1 MVAGRKGQRSGGGG
15 QGVVD
20 EIIRTPDPVLVSAVE
35 ALFRSAGVR
44 HVVADRHI
52 SALEARIA
60 AFPMRILVP
69 LDEADRAR
77 RLIREAGWGA
87 ELRPLPR

>member
-1 MVAGRKGQRSGGGG
+1 ME
-15 QGVVD
+15 
-20 EIIRTPDPVLVSAVE
+20 EIVRTADPVFVSAVE
-35 ALFRSAGVR
+35 ALLSGAGVG
-44 HVVADRHI
+44 HFVADRHI

-69 LDEADRAR
+69 ADEADRAR

-87 ELRPLPR
+87 ELRPLSG